1 MSLAQRFAAY
11 SQWRHQVIAI
21 VERFRQWLIDQDL
34 SDAQTELRL
43 TRLQERIR
51 EDRLNVAFVAEF
63 SRGKS
68 ELINSIFFA
77 GYGNRILPSSAGR
90 TTMCPTE
97 LMFIPAQQ
105 PSIRLLPIE
114 TRADSMSVSEYKLQ
128 PDRWQEV
135 MLETDSA
142 EKLQQAFKQ
151 VSEVVRVTPEQAG
164 ELGFIHEPEDAKA
177 AGFEIVLGG
186 DGKMEIPRWRHA
198 IINFPHPLLEQGLV
212 ILDTP
217 GLNAIGS
224 EPELTLSLLP
234 NAHAI
239 LFILAADTGVT
250 HSDLAVWR
258 EHIGAAHRGQRGR
271 MVVLNKIDGLWDDL
285 KNEAEIEAEIAKQ
298 VHSCA
303 EILELDEAQIFPV
316 SAQKGLVAKV
326 NHDENLLLK
335 SCLPRLENALS
346 GELIPTK
353 HEIVREDAEA
363 EFGEVHRQV
372 RSVLDGRLQGVS
384 EQLHELGDLRGKNKG
399 VVEYMMGKVKSEK
412 EEFES
417 GLQHY
422 YAVRSVFS
430 NLTNRLLQ
438 DLSLDSM
445 RALIGKR
452 KEKMMSAHFSHQIS
466 GAMET
471 FFEEITDRLKNAK
484 KDIVEI
490 EEMMR
495 AVYKR
500 LTVEQGLQLS
510 TPVTFSVSV
519 YARDLKRLHV
529 WCNEH
534 LNSTLQMLA
543 NDKKNIIQRFFSE
556 VAMQVQKIFDRA
568 NWEVE
573 NWLKIIMAPVE
584 TQVREHQI
592 YLKRRLESIRRIH
605 QASDTLEERIEELDG
620 MQKDLQQQIKD
631 METLSESLQTLLKS
645 ENLLAEDTGTAEA
658 KEMTEEKETIS
669 KTPEKKTA
677 KEAGKAGTG
686 RNPTAKASGNAS
698 RRAPAPA

>member
-11 SQWRHQVIAI
+11 SQWRHQVIAV
-21 VERFRQWLIDQDL
+21 VERFRQWLCDQDL

-51 EDRLNVAFVAEF
+51 EDKLNVAFVAEF

-97 LMFIPAQQ
+97 LMFIPTEK

-114 TRADSMSVSEYKLQ
+114 TRATSMSVSEYKRQ
-128 PDRWQEV
+128 PDKWREV

-142 EKLQQAFKQ
+142 EKLQQAFKR
-151 VSEVVRVTPEQAG
+151 VSEVARVTPKQAG
-164 ELGFIHEPEDAKA
+164 KLGFVNDQQNAKD
-177 AGFEIVLGG
+177 AGFEIMLGE

-250 HSDLAVWR
+250 HSDLTVWR
-258 EHIGAAHRGQRGR
+258 EHISATHRGRRGR
-271 MVVLNKIDGLWDDL
+271 MVVLNKIDGLWDEL
-285 KNEAEIEAEIAKQ
+285 KSTAEIDAEIVKQ
-298 VHSCA
+298 VRTCA
-303 EILELDEAQIFPV
+303 EILELDAAQVFPV

-326 NHDENLLLK
+326 NHDEELLAK
-335 SCLPRLENALS
+335 SRLPRLENALS
-346 GELIPTK
+346 GELIPAK
-353 HEIVREDAEA
+353 HDIVREDAEV

-372 RSVLDGRLQGVS
+372 RSVLEGRLQGLADQS
-384 EQLHELGDLRGKNKG
+384 SELGDLRGKNRG
-399 VVEYMMGKVKSEK
+399 VVEYMMGKIRAEK

-430 NLTNRLLQ
+430 TLTNQLLK
-438 DLSLDSM
+438 DLSLD
-445 RALIGKR
+445 ALR
-452 KEKMMSAHFSHQIS
+452 LLVDERREKMMAALFSHQIS
-466 GAMET
+466 GAMEN
-471 FFEEITDRLKNAK
+471 FFAEIEERLKNAE
-484 KDIVEI
+484 KDIAEI

-500 LTVEQGLQLS
+500 LTVEQGLRLS
-510 TPVTFSVSV
+510 TPVVFSVSIYV
-519 YARDLKRLHV
+519 RDLKHLHA

-534 LNSTLQMLA
+534 LNSAIQMLA
-543 NDKKNIIQRFFSE
+543 NEKKNIVQRFFSE

-584 TQVREHQI
+584 TQVREHQL

-605 QASDTLEERIEELDG
+605 QASDTLEERIEELEG
-620 MQKDLQQQIKD
+620 MRQDLMQQITD
-631 METLSESLQTLLKS
+631 MDSIGESLQTLLAS
-645 ENLLAEDTGTAEA
+645 ENLLAEDKGAGDKADPGDPGKPGTKTGTVG
-658 KEMTEEKETIS
+658 TS
-669 KTPEKKTA
+669 KTV
-677 KEAGKAGTG
+677 
-686 RNPTAKASGNAS
+686 KASVDTS
-698 RRAPAPA
+698 RPRV